1 MIYRLQNPLTVEN
14 FLTLAHLA
22 NSRGE
27 ITLKKFIIS
36 AYYITG
42 AWIGRLFST
51 PLKSVLVAFL
61 FLRISSISML
71 LIFREKLKLVKVA

>member
-36 AYYITG
+36 AYYITVPG
-42 AWIGRLFST
+42 LEDYSR
-51 PLKSVLVAFL
+51 
-61 FLRISSISML
+61 RH
-71 LIFREKLKLVKVA
+71 